1 MLRYRDGELPAFEPL
16 YQRHKGGVYRY
27 LLRGCG
33 NRSLADELFQE
44 VWLSLVKARERYTPS
59 AKFATYLYRIAHNR
73 LIDYYR
79 QHGIQIESP
88 LPEDDDGDGG
98 YALHGATPDNPE
110 QIVAARQ
117 QAVKVID
124 VIDNLPIEQREAF
137 LLFEEGG
144 LNVDEIAEATSVNK
158 ETAKSRLRYA
168 FNKLR
173 RALEQ

>member
-33 NRSLADELFQE
+33 SNSLADELFQD

-79 QHGIQIESP
+79 SHGIQYETSMP
-88 LPEDDDGDGG
+88 DDDGDEGG
-98 YALHGATPDNPE
+98 ALHGVTSDGPE
-110 QIVAARQ
+110 QIVSARQ

-137 LLFEEGG
+137 ILFEEGG
-144 LNVDEIAEATSVNK
+144 LSVDEIAEATGTNK

-173 RALEQ
+173 RALEA